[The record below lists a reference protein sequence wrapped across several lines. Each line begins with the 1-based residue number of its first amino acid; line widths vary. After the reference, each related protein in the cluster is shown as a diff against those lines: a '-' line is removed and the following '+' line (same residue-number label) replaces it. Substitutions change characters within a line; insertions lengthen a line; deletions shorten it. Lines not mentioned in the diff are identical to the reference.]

1 MEITIDTLKDKAK
14 RILGNVSFGI
24 FLNEDEILKSLQ
36 RIIDENIFDD
46 EINLFSRNLKNIE
59 EYLSIKTKFVLAKQD
74 HEYLITLAES
84 LRNQKVRIDDEVPF
98 SSPIFTILIDENDK
112 EKNFSFI
119 TREGAARYIEYNKS
133 LLKHL
138 PIKDEKIEYSEGS
151 DRRQNDYI
159 HVEGNRNLEIERII
173 EIIKRNF

>member
-1 MEITIDTLKDKAK
+1 MELTVEFLKDKAK
-14 RILGNVSFGI
+14 TILGSVNFGI
-24 FLNEDEILKSLQ
+24 FLNEEDILKSLQ
-36 RIIDENIFDD
+36 RIIDEKIYDD
-46 EINLFSRNLKNIE
+46 ELDILSRTLNNI
-59 EYLSIKTKFVLAKQD
+59 D
-74 HEYLITLAES
+74 EYLIIKKKLILPKEDNEYLTRIAES
-84 LRNQKVRIDDEVPF
+84 LRNQKVRIEDQAPF
-98 SSPIFTILIDENDK
+98 SSPIFKISIDENDK